1 MTRELLRSL
10 FSDLI
15 KKEGFLPDFSL
26 GVEARSM
33 NLLVFLASLSR
44 KALVDWKRSEMEAS
58 EEELSQLDL
67 SLFRLSA
74 MQDW

>member
-58 EEELSQLDL
+58 EEESSQLDL